1 MSTTNEINRPSVKAF
16 KSGRRTLLDY
26 DSLLRAIGKDPAT
39 EPVDRPK
46 MVSIRRAVEISSLS
60 RTTLW
65 RMTRDGAQE
74 NCNAA

>member
-1 MSTTNEINRPSVKAF
+1 MSTDAVNRPSVKAV

-39 EPVDRPK
+39 EPADRPK
-46 MVSIRRAVEISSLS
+46 TVSIRRAVEISSLS

-65 RMTRDGAQE
+65 RMAREGSS
-74 NCNAA
+74 AAA

>member
-1 MSTTNEINRPSVKAF
+1 MSTADAIDRPSVKAV

-39 EPVDRPK
+39 EPSDRPK
-46 MVSIRRAVEISSLS
+46 MVSIRRAIEISSLS

-65 RMTRDGAQE
+65 RMTRDGEQQ
-74 NCNAA
+74 NTAA